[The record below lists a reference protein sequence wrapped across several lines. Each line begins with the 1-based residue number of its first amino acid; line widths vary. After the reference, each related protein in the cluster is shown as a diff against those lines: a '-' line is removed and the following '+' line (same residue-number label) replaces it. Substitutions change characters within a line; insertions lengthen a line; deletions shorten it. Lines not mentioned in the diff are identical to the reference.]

1 MKIKT
6 LVAVL
11 LLSGGVTST
20 FAQTE
25 NCNSNSSISHEA
37 VRAGNFKDAYAPCM
51 AVLKDCPTLR
61 YYTFT
66 DAQKIL
72 VGFLSQIKDRNSAD
86 YKKYFDELMDVYD
99 LRMKYIPEF
108 INKGMKGVP
117 SVADALGAKAVDY
130 LQFAPTPDLNTAYNW
145 LKESVQAEKG
155 GSKGAVLHY
164 FLDVSMQ
171 KVKADDNHTDQF
183 FQDYIDA
190 SKYADDAIAA
200 ETKEAKKANLQAIK
214 DNLVAMFIQ
223 SGVADCESLQN
234 IYGPKVEE
242 NKTDSTFLKK
252 ALNILKLMKCNESE
266 VYFKASEYMYQ
277 IDPTADATVG
287 VAYMYYKKGDYE
299 NAVKYFD
306 EALAKETDNDKK
318 AEMAYATAAA
328 LMQAKKLSQARAY
341 CQKAI
346 SFKENYGDPY
356 ILLAQL
362 YGSNPN
368 WTDEPALN
376 KCTYF
381 VVIDKLQRA
390 KAVDPSVAERANE
403 LIGTYSRHTPQAKDL
418 FMLGYKAGDRITIGG
433 WIGESTTIR

>member
-61 YYTFT
+61 FYTYT
-66 DAQKIL
+66 DAIKIL
-72 VGFLSQIKDRNSAD
+72 KAFLGDIKDRNSAD
-86 YKKYFDELMDVYD
+86 YKKYFDELMQVYD
-99 LRMKYIPEF
+99 QEIQYLPE
-108 INKGMKGVP
+108 INKKLKTPMSASKE
-117 SVADALGAKAVDY
+117 LGKKAVDY
-130 LQFAPTPDLNTAYNW
+130 LQFSPNPNKEQAYKWLTEATRGTANDPD
-145 LKESVQAEKG
+145 
-155 GSKGAVLHY
+155 GAILHY
-164 FLDVSMQ
+164 FLQTSME

-200 ETKEAKKANLQAIK
+200 ETNEKKKAVLQTIK
-214 DNLVAMFIQ
+214 DNLVAMFVQ

-277 IDPTADATVG
+277 IDPTADAAVG
-287 VAYMYYKKGDYE
+287 VAYMYYKKGDYD

-306 EALAKETDNDKK
+306 EALIKETDNDKK

-346 SFKENYGDPY
+346 GFKENYGDPY

-390 KAVDPSVAERANE
+390 KAVDPSVTERANE
-403 LIGTYSRHTPQAKDL
+403 LISTYSRHTPQAKDL